1 MEINQTILGTNGE
14 IPLKLL
20 STEVTKAHKTVHWAA
35 SFLSLSPLPRPMNSN
50 NDPSKP
56 MLPHPNQRKPV
67 YRPLRMREPGALVN
81 RPLTSLIQKSDP
93 PKPILLNMNQ
103 RKPVYRPLRMREPG
117 ALVNQPPTSL
127 IQKSET
133 KSRKQ
138 LQRHLRPI
146 YHHMLANLIKKP
158 IATNSTSV
166 PFPNMPTLKKA
177 LRYYSTPSSRTS
189 LGIQTRMPLMDKCWS
204 A

>member
-56 MLPHPNQRKPV
+56 TLLNLNQRKPV
-67 YRPLRMREPGALVN
+67 YRPLRMREPGVLVN
-81 RPLTSLIQKSDP
+81 QPLTSLIQKSDT
-93 PKPILLNMNQ
+93 L
-103 RKPVYRPLRMREPG
+103 
-117 ALVNQPPTSL
+117 
-127 IQKSET
+127 T

-146 YHHMLANLIKKP
+146 YHHMLANLIKHP
-158 IATNSTSV
+158 IATNSTAV

-177 LRYYSTPSSRTS
+177 LRYYSTPSPRTS
-189 LGIQTRMPLMDKCWS
+189 LGIQTRMPLTDKYWS

>member
-81 RPLTSLIQKSDP
+81 
-93 PKPILLNMNQ
+93 
-103 RKPVYRPLRMREPG
+103 
-117 ALVNQPPTSL
+117 QPPTSL

-146 YHHMLANLIKKP
+146 YHHMPANSIKKP